1 MGLFHRVGV
10 GLVFQL
16 VSLFYRYWASSSKS
30 TVWPKMESYFQDG
43 ACSVCFLL
51 HSVRGIF
58 PARIL
63 EWIYLSSSRASSH
76 PRVRTPVSCISC
88 MTVFV
93 VTFSLISSKHIADIL
108 LKAIHSRFYL
118 GNILYTTYLLCKTH
132 K

>member
-1 MGLFHRVGV
+1 MLFLLRVW
-10 GLVFQL
+10 FSSWYF
-16 VSLFYRYWASSSKS
+16 VSIDTGHPAQSPQSGPRWSPTF
-30 TVWPKMESYFQDG
+30 KMEPVL
-43 ACSVCFLL
+43 SV
-51 HSVRGIF
+51 SSF
-58 PARIL
+58 PPSMGFSQARIL
-63 EWIYLSSSRASSH
+63 EWISLSSSRASSH

-108 LKAIHSRFYL
+108 LKAIHSRLYL